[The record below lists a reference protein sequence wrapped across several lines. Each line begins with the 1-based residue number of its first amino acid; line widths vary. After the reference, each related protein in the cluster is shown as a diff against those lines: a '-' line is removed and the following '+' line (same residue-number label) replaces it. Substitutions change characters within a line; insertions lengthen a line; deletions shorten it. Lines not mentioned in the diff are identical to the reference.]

1 MFLARDL
8 SLETKQLVYQS
19 VVLGMVQRP
28 MQVIVKKLEIFHRR
42 CVRCIM
48 GIGKAVQWAQH
59 ITTIQLAEYFGM
71 QETIGNLLSLTR
83 LRKLGHVACT
93 VCLMIAY
100 QKGFCL
106 DGYLT
111 QDLPMVTSS
120 SRQMFMEKLVAKG
133 LKSLSTQSQYQFKL
147 FYCET
152 CKRSFR
158 RAHQDTSA

>member
-1 MFLARDL
+1 
-8 SLETKQLVYQS
+8 
-19 VVLGMVQRP
+19 
-28 MQVIVKKLEIFHRR
+28 MQVIVNKLEIFHRR

-71 QETIGNLLSLTR
+71 QATISNFLSLTG

-93 VCLMIAY
+93 VCLMITY
-100 QKGFCL
+100 LCL

-120 SRQMFMEKLVAKG
+120 SIKIFMEKLVAKG
-133 LKSLSTQSQYQFKL
+133 LKSLST
-147 FYCET
+147 
-152 CKRSFR
+152 
-158 RAHQDTSA
+158 